1 MEKGCS
7 DHAEISLRRVSDEGS
22 RRPPM
27 AQGSED
33 GFPSAYLICLE
44 SWAGGAEKDMS
55 LGRFLIGAGAKHF
68 PCPHQNN
75 TPIDSRLYPNRRFWK
90 EPTSRACQD
99 EGNPIILRT

>member
-27 AQGSED
+27 AQSSED

-44 SWAGGAEKDMS
+44 SWAGGAEKDTS
-55 LGRFLIGAGAKHF
+55 LGRFLIGAGAKPFSMPSSKYHAHRSSNMRK
-68 PCPHQNN
+68 CLCA
-75 TPIDSRLYPNRRFWK
+75 TI
-90 EPTSRACQD
+90 AA
-99 EGNPIILRT
+99 